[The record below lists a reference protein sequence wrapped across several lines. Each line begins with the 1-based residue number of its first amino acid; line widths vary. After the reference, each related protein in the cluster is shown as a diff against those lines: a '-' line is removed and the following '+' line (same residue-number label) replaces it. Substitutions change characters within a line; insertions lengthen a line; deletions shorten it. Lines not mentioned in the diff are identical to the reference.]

1 MTIDEV
7 AETGRSRRPA
17 SECLAPA
24 GTAGGPA
31 GRVGALG
38 AVAEVVLQVNLAL
51 VRGVGAVAGGVAL
64 AFSKSPDPVL
74 GLAVLSNAARGD
86 GDDGVITASFFG
98 PAALACS

>member
-31 GRVGALG
+31 GRVGAPR
-38 AVAEVVLQVNLAL
+38 AMAEVVLQVIIIIIKKL
-51 VRGVGAVAGGVAL
+51 R
-64 AFSKSPDPVL
+64 
-74 GLAVLSNAARGD
+74 
-86 GDDGVITASFFG
+86 
-98 PAALACS
+98 C